1 MTELRCLAQYAAEFR
16 LEDAPPEVVKAAK
29 FCVLDSVG
37 AALGAV
43 HHGEIP
49 RICRGWKIW
58 TQSASVYQ
66 AGVWGQGFRLDVFQA
81 LLLNGIMGH
90 DLELDDVHTSS
101 KSHIGAVVVETAWTL
116 AEAMKA
122 NGKNFLEAVIV
133 GYEIMARVG
142 MAMDVIS
149 NRKRGWHST
158 GIIGTFGAAAAAGHL
173 LGLTTDQMVSAFG
186 MAGTQSSGL
195 WAFLEEGATC
205 KKLHPARAAVN
216 GLTAALLAQAGMTG
230 PEHILD
236 AKDGGLYRAVSDSFH
251 MDRLTQGLGVKY
263 EILAIDKKPYPCC
276 RTTHHAIDAAL
287 ALRDRVLEHRTAGN
301 QVEPDAG
308 GVDGAEKPG
317 NQLRVEN
324 IQRILVET
332 YEVGVLQCGSG
343 VYPQSP
349 VEAKFSIPY
358 TVAAALVRGRVSL
371 AEFSGETVANPQIRA
386 LAGKVSVVSDP
397 MFSERYPK
405 QWGCRMR
412 ITLSD
417 GTKAVKQIDNMS
429 GSWACPLT
437 EEQEIGKF
445 VGLAE
450 EVFDEKRCREI
461 VEGILG
467 IENSQ
472 EIFEI

>member
-1 MTELRCLAQYAAEFR
+1 MTELRRLAQYAVEFQ

-29 FCVLDSVG
+29 FCVLDSIG

-43 HHGEIP
+43 NHGEIP
-49 RICRGWKIW
+49 TICRKWKEW
-58 TQSASVYQ
+58 TQSISPYQ
-66 AGVWGQGFRLDVFQA
+66 ASVWGQGFKLDVFQA
-81 LLLNGIMGH
+81 LFLNGIMGH
-90 DLELDDVHTSS
+90 DLELDDVHTAS

-116 AEAMKA
+116 AEAIKSD
-122 NGKNFLEAVIV
+122 GKHFLEAVVV

-142 MAMDVIS
+142 MAMDVTS
-149 NRKRGWHST
+149 NRKRGWHGT

-173 LGLTTDQMVSAFG
+173 LELTVDQMVSALG

-195 WAFLEEGATC
+195 WAFLEEGSTC

-251 MDRLTQGLGVKY
+251 MERLVQGLGMKY
-263 EILAIDKKPYPCC
+263 EILLIDKKPYPCC

-287 ALRDRVLEHRTAGN
+287 ALRN
-301 QVEPDAG
+301 QV
-308 GVDGAEKPG
+308 KPEEIR
-317 NQLRVEN
+317 Q
-324 IQRILVET
+324 ILVET
-332 YEVGVLQCGSG
+332 YEVGVLQCGSPI
-343 VYPQSP
+343 YPQSP

-358 TVAAALVRGRVSL
+358 TAAAALVRGKVSL
-371 AEFSGETVANPQIRA
+371 AEFSEEVLADEQICR
-386 LAGKVSVVSDP
+386 LAQKVSVVSDP
-397 MFSERYPK
+397 MFSKRYPK

-412 ITLSD
+412 IVKSD
-417 GTKAVKQIDNMS
+417 GTEAVKQIDDMS

-450 EVFDEKRCREI
+450 GVFHDEAVRKLVKR
-461 VEGILG
+461 ILSV
-467 IENSQ
+467 ENSL
-472 EIFEI
+472 EISGI

>member
-1 MTELRCLAQYAAEFR
+1 MTELRRLAQYAVDFR

-29 FCVLDSVG
+29 FCVLDNVG

-49 RICRGWKIW
+49 EICQQWKTW
-58 TQSASVYQ
+58 TQSASSYQ
-66 AGVWGQGFRLDVFQA
+66 ASVWGQGFKLDVFQA

-90 DLELDDVHTSS
+90 DLELDDVHTVS

-116 AEAMKA
+116 AEAIKG
-122 NGKNFLEAVIV
+122 NGKNFLEAVCV

-149 NRKRGWHST
+149 NRKRGWHGT
-158 GIIGTFGAAAAAGHL
+158 GVIGTFGAAAAAGHL
-173 LGLTTDQMVSAFG
+173 LGLTEDQMVSALG

-195 WAFLEEGATC
+195 WAFLEEGSTC

-236 AKDGGLYRAVSDSFH
+236 AKDGGLYRAVSDAFN
-251 MDRLTQGLGVKY
+251 MERLTDGLGKKF
-263 EILAIDKKPYPCC
+263 EILEIDKKPYPCC

-287 ALRDRVLEHRTAGN
+287 ALRD
-301 QVEPDAG
+301 QVKSEEIG
-308 GVDGAEKPG
+308 KIV
-317 NQLRVEN
+317 
-324 IQRILVET
+324 VET
-332 YEVGVLQCGSG
+332 YEVGVLQCGSLA
-343 VYPQSP
+343 YPQSP

-358 TVAAALVRGRVSL
+358 TVAAALVRGKVSL
-371 AEFSGETVANPQIRA
+371 AEFSGEVLANKQIRE
-386 LAGKVSVVSDP
+386 LAEKVSVVSDP
-397 MFSERYPK
+397 MFSGRYPK
-405 QWGCRMR
+405 RWGCRMR
-412 ITLSD
+412 VVKLD
-417 GTKAVKQIDNMS
+417 GNEIVKQIDDMS

-437 EEQEIGKF
+437 KEQEIGKF

-450 EVFDEKRCREI
+450 GVFDSKT
-461 VEGILG
+461 VTKMVKKILS
-467 IENSQ
+467 IENSL
-472 EIFEI
+472 EIPGI

>member
-1 MTELRCLAQYAAEFR
+1 MTELRRLAQYAVEFR
-16 LEDAPPEVVKAAK
+16 LENAPPEVVKAAK

-43 HHGEIP
+43 NHGEIP
-49 RICRGWKIW
+49 RICQGWKVW
-58 TQSASVYQ
+58 TRSESPYQ
-66 AGVWGQGFRLDVFQA
+66 ASVWGQGFKLDVFQA

-90 DLELDDVHTSS
+90 DLELDDVHTAS

-133 GYEIMARVG
+133 GYEIMSRVG

-149 NRKRGWHST
+149 NRKRGWHGT

-173 LGLTTDQMVSAFG
+173 LGLTEDQMVSALG

-195 WAFLEEGATC
+195 WAFLEEGSTC

-251 MDRLTQGLGVKY
+251 MERLTQGLGMKY

-287 ALRDRVLEHRTAGN
+287 ALRN
-301 QVEPDAG
+301 QVKPEE
-308 GVDGAEKPG
+308 VD
-317 NQLRVEN
+317 
-324 IQRILVET
+324 RIWVET
-332 YEVGVLQCGSG
+332 YEVGVLQCGSS

-358 TVAAALVRGRVSL
+358 TVAAALVRGKVSL
-371 AEFSGETVANPQIRA
+371 GEFSEEAVADEGIRE
-386 LAGKVSVVSDP
+386 LAEKVSVVSDP
-397 MFSERYPK
+397 MFSARYPK

-412 ITLSD
+412 IRKLN
-417 GTKAVKQIDNMS
+417 GTEVVKQIDDMS

-445 VGLAE
+445 MGLVE
-450 EVFDEKRCREI
+450 ETWNLADAKKLVKK
-461 VEGILG
+461 ILTM
-467 IENSQ
+467 ESVSQ
-472 EIFEI
+472 MPKI